1 VKLEVIRGGAPE
13 LLRAPRRRTGQNAG
27 GRLEVHPFDDLIV
40 PVPLAACIHIVGG
53 DPAPMCAR
61 RRLSGRVNGPGEAA

>member
-1 VKLEVIRGGAPE
+1 M
-13 LLRAPRRRTGQNAG
+13 
-27 GRLEVHPFDDLIV
+27 EVHPFDDHIV
-40 PVPLAACIHIVGG
+40 PVPLAACIHIIGG